1 MFFKISALKK
11 FCNIHRK
18 TPVLKVAPRDIAKI
32 EIPHIFV
39 LFYIVF
45 YFIFYLFYIV
55 SYKDFFCP
63 QVF

>member
-39 LFYIVF
+39 LFENE
-45 YFIFYLFYIV
+45 V